1 MSVTVRIS
9 PETRETVQR
18 IARESNESMQSV
30 IAKAAEE
37 YKRYLLIELI
47 ERTNEAF
54 AALRVQPKRWAE
66 ELEERH
72 LWNAILND
80 DLEEV
85 Y

>member
-30 IAKAAEE
+30 IAKAVEE
-37 YKRYLLIELI
+37 YKRYLLI

-66 ELEERH
+66 ELEEQR
-72 LWNAILND
+72 LWNATLND
-80 DLEEV
+80 DLEEE

>member
-9 PETRETVQR
+9 PETRESVQR

-30 IAKAAEE
+30 IAKAVEE
-37 YKRYLLIELI
+37 YKRYLLI

>member
-9 PETRETVQR
+9 PETREIVQR

-30 IAKAAEE
+30 IAKAVEE
-37 YKRYLLIELI
+37 YKRYLLI

-72 LWNAILND
+72 LWNATLND
-80 DLEEV
+80 DSEEV

>member
-30 IAKAAEE
+30 IAKAVEE
-37 YKRYLLIELI
+37 YKRYLLI

-66 ELEERH
+66 ELEERR
-72 LWNAILND
+72 LWNATLND
-80 DLEEV
+80 DLEEE

>member
-9 PETRETVQR
+9 PETRESVQR

-30 IAKAAEE
+30 IAKAVEE
-37 YKRYLLIELI
+37 YKRYLLI

-54 AALRVQPKRWAE
+54 AALRLQPKRWAE

>member
-18 IARESNESMQSV
+18 IARESNESMQSI
-30 IAKAAEE
+30 IAKAVEE
-37 YKRYLLIELI
+37 YKRYLLI

-54 AALRVQPKRWAE
+54 AALRLQPKRWAE

>member
-30 IAKAAEE
+30 IAKAVEE
-37 YKRYLLIELI
+37 YKRYLLI

-54 AALRVQPKRWAE
+54 AALRAQPKKWAE

-72 LWNAILND
+72 LWNATLND
-80 DLEEV
+80 DLEEE

>member
-9 PETRETVQR
+9 PETRESVQR

-30 IAKAAEE
+30 IAKAVEE
-37 YKRYLLIELI
+37 YKRYLLI

-54 AALRVQPKRWAE
+54 AALRIQPKRWAE

>member
-9 PETRETVQR
+9 PETREIVQR

-30 IAKAAEE
+30 IAKAVEE
-37 YKRYLLIELI
+37 YKRYLLI

-54 AALRVQPKRWAE
+54 AALRLQPKQWAE

-72 LWNAILND
+72 LWNTTLND
-80 DLEEV
+80 DLEEE

>member
-30 IAKAAEE
+30 IAKAVEE
-37 YKRYLLIELI
+37 YKRYLLI

-54 AALRVQPKRWAE
+54 AALRLQPKQWAE

-72 LWNAILND
+72 LWNATLKD
-80 DLEEV
+80 DLEEE

>member
-30 IAKAAEE
+30 IAKAVEE
-37 YKRYLLIELI
+37 YKRYFLI

-54 AALRVQPKRWAE
+54 AALRLQPKRWAE

>member
-9 PETRETVQR
+9 PETREIVQR

-30 IAKAAEE
+30 IAKAVEE
-37 YKRYLLIELI
+37 YKRYLLI

-72 LWNAILND
+72 LWNATLND

>member
-30 IAKAAEE
+30 IAKAVEE
-37 YKRYLLIELI
+37 YKRYLLI

-54 AALRVQPKRWAE
+54 AALRLQPKQWAE

-72 LWNAILND
+72 LWNATLND
-80 DLEEV
+80 DLEEED
-85 Y
+85 

>member
-30 IAKAAEE
+30 IAKAVEE
-37 YKRYLLIELI
+37 YKRYFLI

-54 AALRVQPKRWAE
+54 AALRLQP
-66 ELEERH
+66 
-72 LWNAILND
+72 ND
-80 DLEEV
+80 GLKSWKNDIFGTR

>member
-30 IAKAAEE
+30 IAKAVEE
-37 YKRYLLIELI
+37 YKRYLLI

-54 AALRVQPKRWAE
+54 AALRAQPKRWAE

-72 LWNAILND
+72 LWNATLND
-80 DLEEV
+80 DLEEE

>member
-9 PETRETVQR
+9 PETREIVQR

-30 IAKAAEE
+30 IAKAVEE
-37 YKRYLLIELI
+37 YKRYLLI

-54 AALRVQPKRWAE
+54 AALRLQPRQWAE

-72 LWNAILND
+72 LWNATLND
-80 DLEEV
+80 DLEEED
-85 Y
+85 

>member
-30 IAKAAEE
+30 IAKAVEE
-37 YKRYLLIELI
+37 YKRYLLI

-54 AALRVQPKRWAE
+54 AALRLQPKQWAE

-72 LWNAILND
+72 LWDATLND
-80 DLEEV
+80 DLEEE

>member
-9 PETRETVQR
+9 PETRETVQQ

-30 IAKAAEE
+30 IAKAVEE
-37 YKRYLLIELI
+37 YKRYLLI

-54 AALRVQPKRWAE
+54 AALRLQPKQWAE

-72 LWNAILND
+72 LWNATLND
-80 DLEEV
+80 DLEEED
-85 Y
+85 